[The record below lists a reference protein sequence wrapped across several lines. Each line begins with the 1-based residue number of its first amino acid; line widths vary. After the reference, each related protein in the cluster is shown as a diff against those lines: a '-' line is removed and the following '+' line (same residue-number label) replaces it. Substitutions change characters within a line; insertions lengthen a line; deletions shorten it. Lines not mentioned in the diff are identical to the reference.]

1 MRAPYKQTD
10 VIDLYLIGVK
20 PQCQKQGHVAL
31 ILNDLTKEAIAN
43 HGKYARNRAGWRQ
56 TKNPGALE
64 SYDAVQH
71 KRRRCWIK
79 ILKTEKWPGRDAR
92 SFCAKNHSP
101 GERKKDDVDDEKR
114 KTVAMK

>member
-1 MRAPYKQTD
+1 MMLCSINAD
-10 VIDLYLIGVK
+10 
-20 PQCQKQGHVAL
+20 A
-31 ILNDLTKEAIAN
+31 
-43 HGKYARNRAGWRQ
+43 AG
-56 TKNPGALE
+56 L
-64 SYDAVQH
+64 
-71 KRRRCWIK
+71 K